1 MGHNRSPYSRNDDL
15 FLGIKIMQTKWS
27 KSKETNL
34 QSCNFSR
41 PSYLK
46 KHSLDKEIF
55 GGPSSF
61 MSKAPNSS
69 TKYCKVQLYKRFACH
84 AIFLTWLF
92 ALVLGSKIPGLE
104 ILGIKMINV
113 QVVQRAKT
121 VEKILTILLSLK
133 RWFRRIWELRVDK
146 YGNAQILILF
156 NTISVELGRKFG
168 EEATVLVGVADVL
181 SSAK

>member
-1 MGHNRSPYSRNDDL
+1 MDLVWESSDDCELMGHNRSPYSRNDDL

-84 AIFLTWLF
+84 AIFPDLTFCFSPRQQNSRLGNPRYKNDKCSGCTKSKNSGENTYNF
-92 ALVLGSKIPGLE
+92 AAQMICCWYMMSVDGIPH
-104 ILGIKMINV
+104 IFK
-113 QVVQRAKT
+113 
-121 VEKILTILLSLK
+121 
-133 RWFRRIWELRVDK
+133 
-146 YGNAQILILF
+146 
-156 NTISVELGRKFG
+156 
-168 EEATVLVGVADVL
+168 
-181 SSAK
+181 

>member
-113 QVVQRAKT
+113 QVQKPSGGTRENTYNFAAQMICCWYMMSVDGIPHIFKWKWDLVVQ
-121 VEKILTILLSLK
+121 LLD
-133 RWFRRIWELRVDK
+133 E
-146 YGNAQILILF
+146 
-156 NTISVELGRKFG
+156 
-168 EEATVLVGVADVL
+168 
-181 SSAK
+181 

>member
-1 MGHNRSPYSRNDDL
+1 MWESSDDCELMGHNRSPYSRNDDL

-92 ALVLGSKIPGLE
+92 AKAVLGSKIPGLE

-121 VEKILTILLSLK
+121 VEKILTILQRKWYVVGTWCQWMESHI
-133 RWFRRIWELRVDK
+133 FSSEN
-146 YGNAQILILF
+146 GIL
-156 NTISVELGRKFG
+156 
-168 EEATVLVGVADVL
+168 
-181 SSAK
+181 